1 LLYLYNMKLIQILE
15 GIINEAV
22 FVNTL
27 DVNGEPVTVLKTYES
42 MRSTGLSNYTGRAF
56 PEDILNSMEDIYDII
71 VDQANI
77 VLNKCKRKCSLLVRD
92 NRPEFRFDYQLFIK
106 NNKEGLVI
114 TINTSMKHPM
124 SLRNEFHKTREI
136 IISKDENIRIK
147 EDYDYSIFT
156 KIVKGDIIIH
166 IMK

>member
-1 LLYLYNMKLIQILE
+1 MLACIQ
-15 GIINEAV
+15 
-22 FVNTL
+22 
-27 DVNGEPVTVLKTYES
+27 VLFDAT
-42 MRSTGLSNYTGRAF
+42 TTA
-56 PEDILNSMEDIYDII
+56 IIYDII